1 MLLFCL
7 KSSYEGVCMSR
18 RIAHRPRYRD
28 MRHLS
33 QPTFRTRRE
42 FFSHRWTYHR
52 QHFAYPKPIL
62 GQGLLLVPFY
72 RLAHSIRL

>member
-1 MLLFCL
+1 
-7 KSSYEGVCMSR
+7 MSR

-33 QPTFRTRRE
+33 QPSLRTRQE
-42 FFSHRWTYHR
+42 FFRQCWTYR
-52 QHFAYPKPIL
+52 RWNLSYPKPIL

-72 RLAHSIRL
+72 RFVHSLRA

>member
-1 MLLFCL
+1 
-7 KSSYEGVCMSR
+7 MSR

-33 QPTFRTRRE
+33 QPSLRTQKE
-42 FFSHRWTYHR
+42 FFRQHWTYR
-52 QHFAYPKPIL
+52 RLNLSYPKPIL

-72 RLAHSIRL
+72 RFVHSIRA

>member
-1 MLLFCL
+1 
-7 KSSYEGVCMSR
+7 MSR

-33 QPTFRTRRE
+33 QPTLRTRKD
-42 FFSHRWTYHR
+42 FFRHRWTYRR
-52 QHFAYPKPIL
+52 QHLGYPKPIL

-72 RLAHSIRL
+72 RFVHSIGL